1 MVVKILSS
9 EHGTPPRIIKQ
20 AELVSS
26 RYRVG
31 AVDGKML
38 PEPVDTAG
46 LEADRLRGE
55 TEVRC
60 RELMMQTEKQAEAVM
75 SEARAEAV
83 KLLEEARQK
92 VGQLQ
97 AQAQAEGLRR
107 GEAEGKA
114 KLADALNQFQQVML
128 AAQNDRGRMLAGSE
142 AEIVRLVL
150 QVVRK
155 ILKIEPIINEQ
166 ALVRVVR
173 DALERLGQ
181 RVDVY
186 IYVHP
191 EDVELLH
198 FSLSQIADL
207 ALEIVIEPDENVEP
221 GGCRIESKAGEID
234 ARLST
239 QFEAVARSFL
249 AVAEGKENQIE

>member
-1 MVVKILSS
+1 
-9 EHGTPPRIIKQ
+9 
-20 AELVSS
+20 
-26 RYRVG
+26 
-31 AVDGKML
+31 
-38 PEPVDTAG
+38 
-46 LEADRLRGE
+46 
-55 TEVRC
+55 
-60 RELMMQTEKQAEAVM
+60 
-75 SEARAEAV
+75 
-83 KLLEEARQK
+83 ARQK
-92 VGQLQ
+92 VAQLQ
-97 AQAQAEGLRR
+97 AQAQADGLRR
-107 GEAEGKA
+107 GQAEGKA

-181 RVDVY
+181 RVDVN

-198 FSLSQIADL
+198 FSLSQISDL
-207 ALEIVIEPDENVEP
+207 ALEIVIEPDDNVEP
-221 GGCRIESKAGEID
+221 GGCRIESRAGEID